1 MIEFMHP
8 LINSALNI
16 NLNCVNNIVI
26 ENPNFFVLII
36 EDIQKF
42 LNKEETEVRFL
53 ENNELC
59 KKIDKMFMIT
69 DLFTINF
76 NNKSLQNA
84 LIKRL
89 VSLLNGSEYQ
99 INEIYQKSY
108 EVLLKRMSDLNI
120 SVDIVSEFDKSTFVK
135 MFAPTIQSD
144 YQNLLEKIV
153 SFVNILVELID
164 LKCLIVLNLYEFLSQ
179 EECEQF
185 FYHCKCRDVAV
196 LVLSTRKKY
205 TFYDEQFVLIDADL
219 CEIVAKL
226 HNL

>member
-8 LINSALNI
+8 LINSVLNI
-16 NLNCVNNIVI
+16 NLDFVNNIVI
-26 ENPNFFVLII
+26 ENPNFLVSIV

-42 LNKEETEVRFL
+42 LNKVETEARFL

-59 KKIDKMFMIT
+59 KKIDKIFMIT
-69 DLFTINF
+69 DLFAIDF
-76 NNKSLQNA
+76 NNKSLQNT

-89 VSLLNGSEYQ
+89 VSLLNGTEYQ

-108 EVLLKRMSDLNI
+108 EVLHRCLCDLNI
-120 SVDIVSEFDKSTFVK
+120 SVDVVSAFDKSAFVK
-135 MFAPTIQSD
+135 MFAPTIQCD
-144 YQNLLEKIV
+144 YQNLLDKIV
-153 SFVNILVELID
+153 SYVNILVELID
-164 LKCLIVLNLYEFLSQ
+164 LKCLIVLNLYEFLSK

-196 LVLSTRKKY
+196 LVLSSRKKY
-205 TFYDEQFVLIDADL
+205 AFNDEQFLLIDEDL

-226 HNL
+226 HNI